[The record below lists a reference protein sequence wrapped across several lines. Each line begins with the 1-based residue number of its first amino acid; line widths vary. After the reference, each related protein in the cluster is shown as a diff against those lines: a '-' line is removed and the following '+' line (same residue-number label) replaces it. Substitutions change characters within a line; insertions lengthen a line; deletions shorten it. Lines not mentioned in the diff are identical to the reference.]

1 MRLEAPTAATLVV
14 LLAAAGSATAQTGPW
29 YVGLMQSFGHDSNVY
44 RVGDGVELPDWASK
58 SDTVSTTALV
68 GGIDLPVGRQHV
80 YGSASLRS
88 NRYQDND
95 NLDYEGYALNLGVDW
110 ATIGRLSGKVELG
123 ADRRLASFVTDNEV
137 ATSLERNVE
146 TVQRARAVVRLG
158 VVTRVTAEAGLA
170 YRHVDYSAAAYQR
183 REHRQTTATAGVR
196 YKLGG
201 ATTVGVGLRHVSG
214 EFPRFGTVDDQR
226 IADEYT
232 RNGVDLTL
240 RVQPSGSSTI
250 EGRLT
255 LGRTEYEL
263 ARQRDFSGATG
274 ELSWDYAP
282 GGRWKLRATVMRDT
296 GQETYFAGNAVLDGL
311 TDYSRRTTWLRLRGD
326 YELTGKVALN
336 VTASYADRDLVRTLP
351 PAPGQPT
358 SVSGSD
364 RTARIAL
371 GATWA
376 PTQSLRVGCDLGRE
390 RRRASGALSLPY
402 GATTA
407 SCYGQF
413 VIG

>member
-1 MRLEAPTAATLVV
+1 MRLEAPTAATLVA
-14 LLAAAGSATAQTGPW
+14 LLAAVGGATAQTGPW
-29 YVGLMQSFGHDSNVY
+29 YVGLMQSFGHESNVY
-44 RVGDGVELPDWASK
+44 RVGDGVELPGWASK

-68 GGIDLPVGRQHV
+68 GGIDLPIGRQHV

-95 NLDYEGYALNLGVDW
+95 NLDYEGYAVNLGVDW
-110 ATIGRLSGKVELG
+110 ETVGRLSGKVELG

-137 ATSLERNVE
+137 VGTLERNVE
-146 TVQRARAVVRLG
+146 TVQRARAVVRVG
-158 VVTRVTAEAGLA
+158 VVTRLTAEASLA
-170 YRHVDYSAAAYQR
+170 YRDVGYSAAAYER
-183 REHRQTTATAGVR
+183 RAHRQTTATAGAR

-201 ATTVGVGLRHVSG
+201 ATTVGVGLRHVDG
-214 EFPRFGTVDDQR
+214 EFPRFATVDNQR

-240 RVQPSGSSTI
+240 RMQPSGSSTI

-255 LGRTEYEL
+255 IGRTEYEL

-274 ELSWDYAP
+274 ELSWDYVP

-296 GQETYFAGNAVLDGL
+296 GQETYFSGNAVLDGL
-311 TDYSRRTTWLRLRGD
+311 TDFSRRTTWLRVRGD
-326 YELTGKVALN
+326 YELTGKIALN
-336 VTASYADRDLVRTLP
+336 ASASFAERDLVRTLP
-351 PAPGQPT
+351 PAPGLPA
-358 SVSGSD
+358 SLSGSD
-364 RTARIAL
+364 RTARL
-371 GATWA
+371 VMGATWA
-376 PTQSLRVGCDLGRE
+376 PTPSLRLGCDLGRE
-390 RRRASGALSLPY
+390 RRRAGGTLSLPY